1 MDEAKAVEKKY
12 NRFSVVYDAL
22 EWPVEKLLFGKWRKK
37 VISAAKGNILEV
49 GVGTGKNL
57 PYYSKNAKVTGID
70 ISKGMLAKAIK
81 KSKNLKINCSLLL
94 MNAENTKFSN
104 NSFDTVLCTFIL
116 CSVPNPVKTL
126 KEMRR
131 VCKLNGRIIMIE
143 HVLSKN
149 RLIALW
155 QRIHNPITRWLVGV
169 NISRDTAE
177 NIRKA
182 GLKIVK
188 EENLAVKDV
197 FKFFVCSPNKRSK
210 R

>member
-1 MDEAKAVEKKY
+1 MKKEKTVEKKY
-12 NRFSVVYDAL
+12 NRFSIVYDLL
-22 EWPVEKLLFGKWRKK
+22 EWPVEKLLFSRWRKRIIGAVKGK
-37 VISAAKGNILEV
+37 VLEV

-57 PYYSKNAKVTGID
+57 PYYSRKAKVTGID
-70 ISKGMLAKAIK
+70 ISSGMLDKAIEKNK
-81 KSKNLKINCSLLL
+81 KLKINCSLLL
-94 MNAENTKFSN
+94 MDAENIKFSN

-131 VCKLNGRIIMIE
+131 VCKANGKIIMVE

-155 QRIHNPITRWLVGV
+155 QKLHNPITRWLVGV
-169 NISRDTAE
+169 NIDRDTAE

-182 GLKIVK
+182 GLNIIN
-188 EENLAVKDV
+188 EENLALKDV
-197 FKFFVCSPNKRSK
+197 FKLFVCKPNKS
-210 R
+210 